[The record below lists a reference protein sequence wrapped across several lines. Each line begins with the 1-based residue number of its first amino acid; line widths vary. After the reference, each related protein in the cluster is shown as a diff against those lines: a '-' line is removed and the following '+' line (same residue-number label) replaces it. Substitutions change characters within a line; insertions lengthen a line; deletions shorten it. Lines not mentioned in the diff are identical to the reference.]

1 MNFVPVITLA
11 NGAVFERPEERIRE
25 YCKTEV
31 YRDRNYRGG
40 YDDHRNVTDSVT
52 AEDVEAANNLYARL
66 SSLDRGRITHSVEI
80 QERLAEIGDA
90 ELGRLDEDGWNGVVA
105 RIGPLFSAFLSL
117 PNAGLAECTKVL
129 HIKRPCLIPV
139 LDPYVVKFLTGN
151 ELDRSV
157 FSTGELL
164 QIGLAC
170 LKIVRADLLRN
181 EAQLSE
187 LQAGL
192 ADLPVPLTNVR
203 LHGIL
208 CWTQEKWVNRGDTA
222 GPYGVA
228 GKSLNQRAS
237 PPAAVRARADGT
249 GTPEPAGEIRS
260 IKEFRQ
266 VKLRA
271 EGVIVTTGSK
281 PPRAHRALC
290 RELSEERFTEA
301 VVFYEGKKGR
311 YYLRKDLAEAV
322 RDFQAVACMKC
333 KPERPAVRRD

>member
-1 MNFVPVITLA
+1 MPVITLA

-25 YCKTEV
+25 YCEVEV

-40 YDDHRNVTDSVT
+40 YDDHRNATDSVT
-52 AEDVEAANNLYARL
+52 ADDVEAANNLYARL
-66 SSLDRGRITHSVEI
+66 SSLDKGRITHSVEI
-80 QERLAEIGDA
+80 QERLAAVRDT
-90 ELGRLDEDGWNGVVA
+90 ELGGLDEAGWKGA
-105 RIGPLFSAFLSL
+105 RARLGLLFSAFLSL
-117 PNAGLAECTKVL
+117 PNVSLAECTKVL
-129 HIKRPCLIPV
+129 HVKRPCLVPV

-151 ELDRSV
+151 DLDRSV

-164 QIGLAC
+164 QIGLSC
-170 LKIVRADLLRN
+170 LDIARADLLRN
-181 EAQLSE
+181 KAQLSE

-192 ADLPVPLTNVR
+192 ADLPVPLTDVR

-228 GKSLNQRAS
+228 GKSLNQRAPPGVAVS
-237 PPAAVRARADGT
+237 PRAEGAGT
-249 GTPEPAGEIRS
+249 SEAPGELCT

-301 VVFYEGKKGR
+301 VVFNEGKKGR